1 MTDTTDALIE
11 RFLLSSSGFAR
22 RLRSVRAEQW
32 TWPTPC
38 TEWNVQQLVNHMT
51 RGNLSYVRLLDGGD
65 AAEFLLLREADALG
79 TDPVRAYEDSV
90 SALSAAFDRAGALRR
105 VLDYPLGPVTGRQAL
120 AVRITDSVIHTW
132 DLAQAVGVD
141 DTLDRGLVAWID
153 AHLDD
158 IYAGLPETPVAAE
171 TTHRFFGRPVEAA
184 PHASPQARLLHR
196 MGRRPA

>member
-32 TWPTPC
+32 TWPTLC

-79 TDPVRAYEDSV
+79 TDPVRAYEDSA
-90 SALSAAFDRAGALRR
+90 SALSAAFGRAGALRR
-105 VLDYPLGPVTGRQAL
+105 VLDYPLGPVSGGQAL

-196 MGRRPA
+196 MG